1 MDAGF
6 LQVRLKSLLQLNVSR
21 FLNHGG
27 QRVNNLLLCG
37 KQHAQLVVMLTVD
50 AMGHSN
56 MGVLGRLTP
65 LARRQLLRRH
75 VASEE
80 QVDGHP
86 FGAG

>member
-1 MDAGF
+1 MSCASCS
-6 LQVRLKSLLQLNVSR
+6 RIRTSSR
-21 FLNHGG
+21 FDRAASLA
-27 QRVNNLLLCG
+27 QRLVE
-37 KQHAQLVVMLTVD
+37 QEADHHQRHAQLVVMLTDD